1 MVSGPGIQVT
11 DVSLSFSFAVFL
23 LLCTVSVFL
32 SSSLRLSLQHV
43 FTHPSPSEQLCVM
56 KVEAEEQEHIA

>member
-11 DVSLSFSFAVFL
+11 DVSLSFAVF

-32 SSSLRLSLQHV
+32 SFSLRLSLQHV
-43 FTHPSPSEQLCVM
+43 FTHPSPSEQLCIM